1 MNHPGTLRRWLE
13 RLEAETG
20 TAGAVTVTR
29 TGDLEEVW
37 WTACGRRPVRVKALR
52 GISLGDL

>member
-1 MNHPGTLRRWLE
+1 MSAIDVRRRVE

-37 WTACGRRPVRVKALR
+37 WAASGRRPVRVKALR
-52 GISLGDL
+52 GVSLGDL